1 MRFAIAHHIL
11 RPLRGRQ
18 HQSFHLPHRVF
29 PAHEQRLGDDGVA
42 DVEFFDAGEGGDRL
56 AVAKR
61 ERRAK
66 VIHAEGEMQA
76 SEKLLQAAQVL
87 AQSPQAMQLRYL
99 QTLTNIAT
107 DKTTTIVFLM
117 PMDVTDLLA
126 KLIPEKR
133 SGGR

>member
-1 MRFAIAHHIL
+1 
-11 RPLRGRQ
+11 
-18 HQSFHLPHRVF
+18 
-29 PAHEQRLGDDGVA
+29 
-42 DVEFFDAGEGGDRL
+42 
-56 AVAKR
+56 
-61 ERRAK
+61 
-66 VIHAEGEMQA
+66 MQA

-117 PMDVTDLLA
+117 PMDATDLLA

>member
-1 MRFAIAHHIL
+1 MAASAAVSRLLPCKTFGL
-11 RPLRGRQ
+11 RRQICADLRHRQ
-18 HQSFHLPHRVF
+18 H
-29 PAHEQRLGDDGVA
+29 
-42 DVEFFDAGEGGDRL
+42 
-56 AVAKR
+56 
-61 ERRAK
+61 
-66 VIHAEGEMQA
+66 HAEGEMQA